1 MKRYD
6 GEIAVVTGASSGLG
20 RRLATDLV
28 ARGATVVAIAR
39 SEDALRELAVDG
51 NGHVIATPCDVNDE
65 AALTAALRSVERDH
79 GRIDILINSAGW
91 EEATPVEDANIT
103 LYHRIFATNFFG
115 VVTATLTA
123 VPGMLQRGSGIVV
136 NVSSDH
142 GRAPAPGTPAY
153 SASKAA
159 VSAFT
164 ESVAHECHGR
174 GVHLHV
180 LYPGW
185 VPTPLGQAVV
195 EAGMP
200 QPPKV
205 VQRSEQQVSSATLD
219 RMGGAGIEINCAR
232 IATLAPVMRALA
244 PALYRSQMRKQAN
257 RG

>member
-6 GEIAVVTGASSGLG
+6 GQVAVVTGASSGLG
-20 RRLATDLV
+20 KRLATDLA
-28 ARGATVVAIAR
+28 ARGATVVGIAR
-39 SEDALRELAVDG
+39 SADKLAQLAESSG
-51 NGHVIATPCDVNDE
+51 GVITAAPCDVDDE
-65 AALTAALRSVERDH
+65 AALADALRGIERDR
-79 GRIDILINSAGW
+79 GSIDVLINSAGW
-91 EEATPVEDANIT
+91 EQATRVEQADIE
-103 LYHRIFATNFFG
+103 LYHRIFTTNFFG
-115 VVTATLTA
+115 VVAATLTV
-123 VPGMLQRGSGIVV
+123 VPGMLERKHGIVV

-195 EAGMP
+195 DAGMP

-205 VQRSEQQVSSATLD
+205 VRRTEEQVSSATLE

-232 IATLAPVMRALA
+232 VATLAPVMRAVA
-244 PALYRSQMRKQAN
+244 PPVYRSQMRKQAN